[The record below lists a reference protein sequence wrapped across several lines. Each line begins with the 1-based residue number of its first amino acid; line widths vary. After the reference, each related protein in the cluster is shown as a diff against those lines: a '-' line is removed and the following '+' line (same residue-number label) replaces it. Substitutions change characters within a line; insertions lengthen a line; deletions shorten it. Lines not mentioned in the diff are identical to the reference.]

1 MEEKAL
7 ELIEV
12 LKNESDWVS
21 SQVLASTL
29 GVTSR
34 TVRNYISSA
43 KVWAEPFE
51 ILLTSPR
58 GYKLDF
64 EMFSAFKNAQSKN
77 PRKTQSTSRERAAS
91 IIRMIIES
99 PNGATLEEAA
109 KELHVSAA
117 TAELDLKKA
126 RTIAAEF
133 AVTISRYGGFLALN
147 GTESAIRKLISL
159 LVYSTLDNSF
169 VNLYAVATRFEIP
182 KLIDFKTDLIGRL
195 DFQGFIVNEYD
206 IDSVLLHI
214 AITVNRVRSGRTLP
228 QEPQELAE
236 ETESIVTVI
245 RDLVERH
252 FELSLGPVEET
263 YLARQIAARVI
274 STSKKTAGSDTQ
286 AKPEDRATLLSI
298 LDEVYREYQID
309 LRDEDLVDRLALH
322 LAHLVYRSKFNVFS
336 RNPIAKLIKTSYPL
350 FFDLAVYI
358 CSLLQKER
366 QVVVDEDEISYVA
379 LHIGSFL
386 ERQAQEANR
395 VTATVICPSYYD
407 LHIVM
412 RESLEKDLGEDI
424 SIESVI
430 TRTDFNLDDIHSD
443 LIISTIPISGEM
455 TRVIE
460 VKPFLTHHNMR
471 DLRNAVAEIR
481 EFRGGIRTREL
492 LLSCFRKELF
502 HRNLD
507 FQSPEEMIIGLGGPL
522 ISLGIVKKDYVEGA
536 IERERISST
545 VFVEGLAVPH
555 AMTMSAAIP
564 AISIAINDE
573 ALIWGDQKVNIVA
586 LVAFASSGR
595 EEFQPVLEKFVEIF
609 SDRTRMLKII
619 AGANDYES
627 FMETLT
633 AMMDRHY

>member
-12 LKNESDWVS
+12 LKTESDWVS
-21 SQVLASTL
+21 SQSLASTL

-43 KVWAEPFE
+43 RVWAEPFE

-58 GYKLDF
+58 GYKLNF

-77 PRKTQSTSRERAAS
+77 PRKTQSTSRERAAT
-91 IIRMIIES
+91 IIRMVIES
-99 PNGATLEEAA
+99 PSGTTLEEAA
-109 KELHVSAA
+109 RELHVSSA

-126 RTIAAEF
+126 RAIAAEF
-133 AVTISRYGGFLALN
+133 EVTITRYGGFLALN

-182 KLIDFKTDLIGRL
+182 KLIEFKTDLIGRL

-214 AITVNRVRSGRTLP
+214 AITVDRVRSGRTLP
-228 QEPQELAE
+228 QETQEIAS
-236 ETESIVTVI
+236 ETESIVAVI

-252 FELSLGPVEET
+252 FELRLGLVEET

-274 STSKKTAGSDTQ
+274 STSKKAAGADAQ
-286 AKPEDRATLLSI
+286 ANPEDRATLLSI
-298 LDEVYREYQID
+298 LDEVFREYQID

-336 RNPIAKLIKTSYPL
+336 RNPIAQLIKTSYPL

-366 QVVVDEDEISYVA
+366 QIIVDEDEISYVA

-386 ERQAQEANR
+386 ERQAQESNR

-412 RESLEKDLGEDI
+412 RESLEKDLGEEI
-424 SIESVI
+424 AIESVI
-430 TRTDFNLDDIHSD
+430 TRTDFILEEIQSDI
-443 LIISTIPISGEM
+443 IISTIPIPGE
-455 TRVIE
+455 TSKVIE
-460 VKPFLTHHNMR
+460 VKPFLTQNNIR

-481 EFRGGIRTREL
+481 EFRGGIRSREL

-502 HRNLD
+502 HKNLS
-507 FQSPEEMIIGLGGPL
+507 FQSPQEMITNLGAPL
-522 ISLGIVKKDYVEGA
+522 VELGIVKDDYIEGA

-545 VFVEGLAVPH
+545 VFVDGLAVPH
-555 AMTMSAAIP
+555 AMTMSAEFP

-573 ALIWGDQKVNIVA
+573 AMLWDGQKVNIVA

-595 EEFQPVLEKFVEIF
+595 EEFQPVLERFVEVF
-609 SDRTRMLKII
+609 SDRTRMKSII
-619 AGANDYES
+619 SGSEDFES

-633 AMMDRHY
+633 ATMDRH